1 VHLEDQ
7 RSFDTQGDKRNED
20 RDSDRQTLG
29 CWSHHA
35 IVTHHDG
42 IDVPPTAG
50 DDAALQ
56 QSVDDVEAQGGCVE
70 DEDVRA
76 SLVVL
81 GEQKQY
87 EEEDQASTELDSWND
102 AVDNSIFDQSVDI
115 PQWKLG
121 LLAVAISDGEILVVH
136 G

>member
-1 VHLEDQ
+1 
-7 RSFDTQGDKRNED
+7 
-20 RDSDRQTLG
+20 
-29 CWSHHA
+29 
-35 IVTHHDG
+35 
-42 IDVPPTAG
+42 
-50 DDAALQ
+50 LQ

-70 DEDVRA
+70 DEDGRA
-76 SLVVL
+76 SLVAL

-121 LLAVAISDGEILVVH
+121 LLAVAVSDGEILVVH